1 MNPPKK
7 NQNYNNTKKLK
18 LNLRKTNNITNKS
31 NNTNIN
37 NIKSNNNKS
46 TNNNNNKTDNI
57 KNNNNINNNKNIII
71 DNDSINKVN
80 NTEQNKNN
88 RKDINIK
95 KINLRMN
102 NNKTNNIDIIN
113 NNIINNKTIITK
125 KKDNNTDDYNKINN
139 KTINN
144 NTINTKNIF
153 IIIDNNKT
161 INNKTISI
169 KNKNNITD
177 ANKNTKNFNK
187 VIDINIDKKDNL
199 AHKTINNNKT
209 ININKRA
216 NNNIKNINN
225 KTIIISKNMNNKTD
239 TADKNVIDKNDNKV
253 DNTDKN
259 NINNNTNKNKSI
271 AVKKISNKK
280 INIKKK
286 SSKKEVIEVISIKS
300 SDSLKQKVKEN
311 VETENVIKTKTKFE
325 LKDEEEKFDEI
336 NIKDT
341 QKLDNYELYHLE
353 FSEAIILDKRDFLTT
368 YLALLKREQLIMF
381 TFLSWNDYNLFYVKI
396 DRFIFLL
403 VIAIAMN
410 SLFFADKT
418 IHKLYLD
425 EGKYNFGQSIPQI
438 IYSLLIAHAIE
449 ILLCFLTM
457 TDKHIYEIKG
467 IKKTKDASERIFQII
482 KLMRIKL
489 IVFFVFTSILFI
501 FYWYCVSAFCA
512 VYQKTQGFLILNSFF
527 SFLIFLIDPFIIYGI
542 IVLLR
547 KLALNYSGKKVMIW
561 IYNISKFFPIF

>member
-1 MNPPKK
+1 
-7 NQNYNNTKKLK
+7 
-18 LNLRKTNNITNKS
+18 
-31 NNTNIN
+31 
-37 NIKSNNNKS
+37 
-46 TNNNNNKTDNI
+46 
-57 KNNNNINNNKNIII
+57 
-71 DNDSINKVN
+71 
-80 NTEQNKNN
+80 
-88 RKDINIK
+88 
-95 KINLRMN
+95 
-102 NNKTNNIDIIN
+102 
-113 NNIINNKTIITK
+113 
-125 KKDNNTDDYNKINN
+125 
-139 KTINN
+139 
-144 NTINTKNIF
+144 
-153 IIIDNNKT
+153 
-161 INNKTISI
+161 
-169 KNKNNITD
+169 
-177 ANKNTKNFNK
+177 
-187 VIDINIDKKDNL
+187 
-199 AHKTINNNKT
+199 
-209 ININKRA
+209 
-216 NNNIKNINN
+216 
-225 KTIIISKNMNNKTD
+225 
-239 TADKNVIDKNDNKV
+239 
-253 DNTDKN
+253 
-259 NINNNTNKNKSI
+259 
-271 AVKKISNKK
+271 
-280 INIKKK
+280 
-286 SSKKEVIEVISIKS
+286 
-300 SDSLKQKVKEN
+300 
-311 VETENVIKTKTKFE
+311 
-325 LKDEEEKFDEI
+325 
-336 NIKDT
+336 
-341 QKLDNYELYHLE
+341 
-353 FSEAIILDKRDFLTT
+353 
-368 YLALLKREQLIMF
+368 MF

-467 IKKTKDASERIFQII
+467 IKKTKDASERVFQII